1 MRLKIC
7 FILLFF
13 LLFLLFLSSACQ
25 AVPQNNDSTAVNE
38 QTIVDEIGRQV
49 KIPKSPQRIIS
60 LAPSITEMLFALEL
74 GDKVVGVT
82 SYCNYPQA
90 TTKIPKVS
98 DTLHPNLEMII
109 SLKPDLVLVTTASQL
124 EQFTAKMSELG
135 IAVFVIKSDSVKG
148 VLGSIELLGKITNK
162 EQIAKNLIDSLN
174 ARLEKVK
181 QQHLNQPAKP
191 KVFFIV
197 GTEPLITVG
206 RKAFVTDLIN
216 LAGGQ
221 SISEDVE
228 TEWPAYSIETAIS
241 RAPEIILSP
250 GSHSTENEPSKLTLP
265 KGLEVTPAA
274 RLGKIYKIDGDLLLR
289 PGPRI
294 IDGLEQITKLFYPEE
309 KH

>member
-1 MRLKIC
+1 
-7 FILLFF
+7 
-13 LLFLLFLSSACQ
+13 
-25 AVPQNNDSTAVNE
+25 
-38 QTIVDEIGRQV
+38 
-49 KIPKSPQRIIS
+49 
-60 LAPSITEMLFALEL
+60 MLFALEL
-74 GDKVVGVT
+74 NDKVVGVT

-90 TTKIPKVS
+90 ATKIPKVS

-124 EQFTAKMSELG
+124 EQFTSKMSELG

-148 VLGSIELLGKITNK
+148 VLSSIELLGKTTNK
-162 EQIAKNLIDSLN
+162 EQAAKSLIDSLN

-181 QQHLNQPAKP
+181 QQHSNQTAKP

-250 GSHSTENEPSKLTLP
+250 GSHSTENESSKLTLP
-265 KGLEVTPAA
+265 KGLEITPAA
-274 RLGKIYKIDGDLLLR
+274 RAGKIYKIDGDLLLR

-294 IDGLEQITKLFYPEE
+294 IDGLEQIAKLLYPEE
-309 KH
+309 KR

>member
-1 MRLKIC
+1 MKSKIFIILFL
-7 FILLFF
+7 FILL
-13 LLFLLFLSSACQ
+13 ACQ

>member
-1 MRLKIC
+1 MKSKIFIILFL
-7 FILLFF
+7 FILL
-13 LLFLLFLSSACQ
+13 ACQ

-90 TTKIPKVS
+90 ATKIPKVS

-148 VLGSIELLGKITNK
+148 VLGSIKLLGQITNK
-162 EQIAKNLIDSLN
+162 EQVAKDLIDSLN

-294 IDGLEQITKLFYPEE
+294 IDGLEQITKLLYPEE

>member
-1 MRLKIC
+1 MKSKFLIIL
-7 FILLFF
+7 FLIILL
-13 LLFLLFLSSACQ
+13 ACQ
-25 AVPQNNDSTAVNE
+25 TPSQNNNSIATNE
-38 QTIVDEIGRQV
+38 QVVADEIGRQV
-49 KIPKSPQRIIS
+49 KVPKDPQRIIS

-74 GDKVVGVT
+74 SDKVVGVT
-82 SYCNYPQA
+82 SYCNYPEVA
-90 TTKIPKVS
+90 TKIPKVS

-148 VLGSIELLGKITNK
+148 VLSSIELLGKITNK

-181 QQHLNQPAKP
+181 QQHSNQIAKP

-206 RKAFVTDLIN
+206 RKAFVTDVIN

-265 KGLEVTPAA
+265 KGLEITPAA
-274 RLGKIYKIDGDLLLR
+274 LSGKIYKIDGDLLLR

-294 IDGLEQITKLFYPEE
+294 IDGLEQIAKLLYPEE
-309 KH
+309 KR

>member
-1 MRLKIC
+1 MKPKFFIILFL
-7 FILLFF
+7 FILL
-13 LLFLLFLSSACQ
+13 ACQ
-25 AVPQNNDSTAVNE
+25 TPSQNSNSIATNE
-38 QTIVDEIGRQV
+38 QVVADEIGRQV
-49 KIPKSPQRIIS
+49 KVPKSPQRIIS

-74 GDKVVGVT
+74 NDKVVGVT
-82 SYCNYPQA
+82 SYCNYPEVA
-90 TTKIPKVS
+90 TKIPKVS

-148 VLGSIELLGKITNK
+148 VLSSIELLGKITNK

-181 QQHLNQPAKP
+181 QQHSNQTAKP

-206 RKAFVTDLIN
+206 RKAFVTDVIN

-265 KGLEVTPAA
+265 KGLEITPAA
-274 RLGKIYKIDGDLLLR
+274 LSGKIYKIDGDLLLR

-294 IDGLEQITKLFYPEE
+294 IDGLEQIAKLLYPEE
-309 KH
+309 KR

>member
-1 MRLKIC
+1 MKSKIFIVLFL
-7 FILLFF
+7 FILL
-13 LLFLLFLSSACQ
+13 ACQ
-25 AVPQNNDSTAVNE
+25 AVPQHNDSTAVNK
-38 QTIVDEIGRQV
+38 QAIVDEIGRQV
-49 KIPKSPQRIIS
+49 KIPKDPQRIIS

-90 TTKIPKVS
+90 ATKIPKVS

-135 IAVFVIKSDSVKG
+135 IAVFVIKSDSVIG
-148 VLGSIELLGKITNK
+148 VLGSIKLLGQITNK
-162 EQIAKNLIDSLN
+162 EQVAKNLIDSLN

-181 QQHLNQPAKP
+181 QQHLNQSAKP

-274 RLGKIYKIDGDLLLR
+274 RTGKIYKIDGDLLLR

-294 IDGLEQITKLFYPEE
+294 IDGLEQIAKLLYSEE
-309 KH
+309 KR

>member
-1 MRLKIC
+1 MKPKFFIILFL
-7 FILLFF
+7 FILL
-13 LLFLLFLSSACQ
+13 ACQ
-25 AVPQNNDSTAVNE
+25 TPSQNNNSIATNE
-38 QTIVDEIGRQV
+38 QVVMDEIGRQV
-49 KIPKSPQRIIS
+49 KVPKDPQRIIS

-74 GDKVVGVT
+74 SNKVVGVT
-82 SYCNYPQA
+82 SYCNYPEVA
-90 TTKIPKVS
+90 TKIPKVS

-148 VLGSIELLGKITNK
+148 VLSSIELLGKITNK

-181 QQHLNQPAKP
+181 QQHSNQIAKP

-206 RKAFVTDLIN
+206 RKAFVTDVIN

-265 KGLEVTPAA
+265 KGLEITPAA
-274 RLGKIYKIDGDLLLR
+274 RTGKIYKIDGDLLLR

-294 IDGLEQITKLFYPEE
+294 IDGLEQIAKLLYPEE
-309 KH
+309 KR

>member
-1 MRLKIC
+1 LK
-7 FILLFF
+7 LKF
-13 LLFLLFLSSACQ
+13 LIILFLLVFLACQ
-25 AVPQNNDSTAVNE
+25 TSPQNNSPTPANE
-38 QTIVDEIGRQV
+38 QVVTDEIGRQV
-49 KIPKSPQRIIS
+49 KIPKDPQRIVS

-74 GDKVVGVT
+74 GEKVVGVT
-82 SYCNYPQA
+82 SYCNYPEVA
-90 TTKIPKVS
+90 TKIPKVS

-162 EQIAKNLIDSLN
+162 EQVAKNLIDSLN

-181 QQHLNQPAKP
+181 QQHSNQIAKP

-206 RKAFVTDLIN
+206 RKAFVTDVIN

-265 KGLEVTPAA
+265 KGLEITPAA
-274 RLGKIYKIDGDLLLR
+274 RSGKIYKIDGDLLLR

-294 IDGLEQITKLFYPEE
+294 IDGLEQIAKLLYPEE
-309 KH
+309 KR